1 VRRKHSISDGRAH
14 GIKFDLV
21 IPNNELV
28 MKAKTPKSKSASSV
42 GAKSIK
48 SSKENLED
56 IFEDLLKDIYWAE
69 KHLTKALPKLA
80 KAAFNEDLKAAFE
93 LHLEQTQQ
101 QIGRLE
107 ECFELLEKK
116 AVAKKCDA
124 MEGLVKEGEEVIENH
139 DEGHARDAALIAA
152 AQKVEHYEISAYGTL
167 RTMATVL
174 GKAQCAQLLEETKD
188 EEAETDVKL
197 TELAVKINQMAC
209 ELQEEEVE

>member
-1 VRRKHSISDGRAH
+1 
-14 GIKFDLV
+14 
-21 IPNNELV
+21 
-28 MKAKTPKSKSASSV
+28 MKTKTPKSNNATSQGK
-42 GAKSIK
+42 KSIK

-80 KAAFNEDLKAAFE
+80 KAAFNEDLKTAFE
-93 LHLEQTQQ
+93 SHLVQTEQ

-107 ECFELLEKK
+107 ECFKLLEKK

-124 MEGLVKEGEEVIENH
+124 MEGLVKEGEEVIEDH

-197 TELAVKINQMAC
+197 TELAVKINQLAS

>member
-1 VRRKHSISDGRAH
+1 
-14 GIKFDLV
+14 
-21 IPNNELV
+21 
-28 MKAKTPKSKSASSV
+28 MKTKTPKSKSASSP
-42 GAKSIK
+42 AKKSIK

-93 LHLEQTQQ
+93 SHLEQTQQ

-107 ECFELLEKK
+107 EVFELLEKK
-116 AVAKKCDA
+116 AAAKKCDA

-197 TELAVKINQMAC
+197 TELAVKINQMAS

>member
-1 VRRKHSISDGRAH
+1 
-14 GIKFDLV
+14 
-21 IPNNELV
+21 
-28 MKAKTPKSKSASSV
+28 MKTKTPKSKSASSQ
-42 GAKSIK
+42 GKKSIK

-93 LHLEQTQQ
+93 LHIEQTQQ